1 MKESG
6 DNVAKN
12 VTTKKSNVAKK
23 SRAPDSKTNQKGSG
37 SLAEIIPD
45 WPKLKSFDRTK
56 IKKKEVYKV
65 YFWQNKV
72 DSKKNAC

>member
-12 VTTKKSNVAKK
+12 VTTNKSNVAKK
-23 SRAPDSKTNQKGSG
+23 SKAPDSKTMTNQKGSG

-72 DSKKNAC
+72 DF